1 MNKEKIISYLNVN
14 PTNNDKTMPTLTL
27 GFNVGVTLF
36 VLIFG
41 ILLYHPS
48 NYFIYVLFCVL
59 DAIYFAFLKI
69 YRNPFWQIPLSAVGM
84 LELTIKSFFSYII
97 IAQYEFVKD
106 KTPMFMWIHALVAV
120 LAIGAMAYLLAKF
133 YQAYKILNDNG
144 IKAAKKE
151 ISAKNKMPKLVAIIA
166 SLTSSPMVFVR
177 LFRDDLQIAGLSA
190 GFFVWVLALAF
201 AIIFTMILPK
211 LIVFIKFKVW
221 NFVEVKK

>member
-84 LELTIKSFFSYII
+84 LELTIKSFFAYII

-151 ISAKNKMPKLVAIIA
+151 IGAKNKMPKLVAIIA

>member
-48 NYFIYVLFCVL
+48 NYFLYVLFGVL

-84 LELTIKSFFSYII
+84 LELTIKSFFAYII

>member
-1 MNKEKIISYLNVN
+1 
-14 PTNNDKTMPTLTL
+14 
-27 GFNVGVTLF
+27 
-36 VLIFG
+36 
-41 ILLYHPS
+41 
-48 NYFIYVLFCVL
+48 
-59 DAIYFAFLKI
+59 
-69 YRNPFWQIPLSAVGM
+69 
-84 LELTIKSFFSYII
+84 
-97 IAQYEFVKD
+97 
-106 KTPMFMWIHALVAV
+106 MWIHALVAV

-177 LFRDDLQIAGLSA
+177 LFGDDLQIAGLSA

>member
-14 PTNNDKTMPTLTL
+14 PTNNYKTMPTLTL

-41 ILLYHPS
+41 ILLYRPS
-48 NYFIYVLFCVL
+48 NYFLYVLFCIL

-84 LELTIKSFFSYII
+84 LELTIKSFFAYII

-177 LFRDDLQIAGLSA
+177 LFGDDLQIAGLSA

>member
-41 ILLYHPS
+41 ILLYRPS
-48 NYFIYVLFCVL
+48 NYFPYVLFVVL

-84 LELTIKSFFSYII
+84 LELTIKSFFAYII

>member
-14 PTNNDKTMPTLTL
+14 PTNNDKTMPTLTF

-41 ILLYHPS
+41 ILLYRPS
-48 NYFIYVLFCVL
+48 NYFLYVLFCVL
-59 DAIYFAFLKI
+59 DAIYFAFLKT

-84 LELTIKSFFSYII
+84 LELTIKSFFAYII

-133 YQAYKILNDNG
+133 YQTYKILNDNG

-190 GFFVWVLALAF
+190 GFFVWVLSLAF